1 MRFSSSLSRSGNWKS
16 SRVKLRGDCPP
27 RLRPCATIL
36 FLWDARRW
44 PPCLTRGGFG
54 SATIELSTKSIAE
67 SCLCLCSRLG
77 IGGRSIGEL
86 EPLRL
91 TRTIHRQST
100 LDAAGFSG
108 SYRTLQL
115 SRECGSA
122 NRTPS
127 WLSPRIPE
135 STQVSCLRLATRYS
149 PLYSAFHVSS
159 LPHFVSRP

>member
-1 MRFSSSLSRSGNWKS
+1 LWPIRFSSSRLRSGNWKS
-16 SRVKLRGDCPP
+16 SRVKRRSDCLR
-27 RLRPCATIL
+27 RLRLSGTIL
-36 FLWDARRW
+36 FLWDAKRW

-54 SATIELSTKSIAE
+54 PAIIELFIRSIVE

-77 IGGRSIGEL
+77 IGGKSIAEH

-91 TRTIHRQST
+91 TRTIHRQSP

-108 SYRTLQL
+108 SYRMLQL

-149 PLYSAFHVSS
+149 TLYSAFHVSS
-159 LPHFVSRP
+159 LPHFV